1 MNIRITG
8 RNTDPCNQQPGGK
21 MDTIFYTLHDF
32 MLHTKN
38 IVYLLM
44 GGILIA
50 LPLFWRFLTGRDEKK
65 RTY

>member
-1 MNIRITG
+1 MVHA
-8 RNTDPCNQQPGGK
+8 
-21 MDTIFYTLHDF
+21 YHTLQDF

-44 GGILIA
+44 AAGLIG
-50 LPLFWRFLTGRDEKK
+50 LPLFWRFLTGRDEDQ

>member
-1 MNIRITG
+1 
-8 RNTDPCNQQPGGK
+8 